1 MNRQLYKPKIKFLM
15 YLLLVFMMTLFFMS
29 LRTVYNAY
37 ASQDTSEVLVI
48 DNKHPGNTYLKTV
61 FTTALGTLRPV
72 DFSEY
77 EDGSKY
83 KMTLGKTTK
92 YLKKQKY
99 YIFVSYD
106 KKLKTNDEYY
116 RTVAFDLSWVKQK
129 DFEDKGRERFG
140 TVQGLRVRGAQRGN
154 KSSWYKRKPDGTRYT
169 IRLKIDKLYYKKGID
184 CTTWTT
190 YKPKGFKYYVST
202 WAIPESVIEGKI
214 KAYNEKWYEE
224 YLDYKES
231 DKNYWFGCDGVI
243 QHRIANET
251 TIKVIYSTYTWKSW
265 EKGSAAWRDSM
276 YDRYARCFST
286 KGNLTLPKET
296 TPETYYIVKSDHEK
310 DMRNNE
316 IANRLYKVQKKTKTT
331 KSAPKLKTYNYS
343 NYSAYKDYSDEDAK
357 AGKTGYKYFDISKA
371 IPTTESFTTGERN
384 STWYG
389 EVGITRVH
397 GSIYQTKPIDY
408 VTTVCNYDWG
418 PVDVPDYGTDSD
430 GNRVIVGYHI
440 EYKYRKSVQCK
451 PIGEIERQYYSWTY
465 FFISSLNLRE
475 LQGTQT
481 QNGAYEVVYYS
492 DDDNGKL
499 KAKQGDSD
507 ASNPQDFTKQGAE
520 MSDTDGSP
528 EIPYFIAVIKQGGGM
543 VYYCDHSK
551 ISESQ
556 YKSFIKQA
564 ASYSEISAAANNRQP
579 ADSTN
584 EILHRRHVYVNDGDI
599 YDWTTYVPDDY
610 GTALALANDL
620 RDSDIMNRVN
630 GNYSKVAHSTRNDI
644 VTLNNQNYLDETN
657 CYIAFR
663 DSEKNGWWYEKDGY
677 LVSVASGSG
686 DEKDPYARF
695 ATPLYEKEKAPT
707 GKEKEEQE
715 KKDIKDLTGEDNS
728 KRGVKDDSSSSGDYY
743 IRDNEDS
750 KAGIGVSGGASTS
763 SIQRFRSRCT
773 AKGGYI
779 TNYVFG
785 ASTPVGGD
793 LIDGAGDFTNAKE
806 DGYYQN
812 TLKPYL
818 ERCKTKYPKGDDIYT
833 FNKVGHAPDYVQS
846 ECDVTIPEKTKNGR
860 YYSGVISTYRLFTRE
875 RLKSDKEKEDINV
888 SALRD
893 GWTALN
899 SDDIPIHRTMTD
911 SDAKVNRTAI
921 YNQDI
926 WRIVNG
932 KKDKHIDPKWSED
945 DDYENGKGTIT
956 GWKNY
961 LDNEPVVVHSPVIAP
976 FHIEGSK
983 YTQIVRDN
991 HRRTKENGY
1000 SKDYGDNKEWKASDG
1015 SIQQLV
1021 LDRTYRIRWD
1031 WKNYFEKKEK
1041 YNVGYNA
1048 PAGLSKYISRKEM
1061 RFPFAVEVN
1070 GVFYDVLYDEDG
1082 LLASKSGKKA
1092 VYTRWITIWDKD
1104 GFETRLKEGDGTAIS
1119 EYEYE
1124 TDSDGNILYDDNGDP
1139 VYKLDAN
1146 GNKIPSTETSSDGE
1160 VKTNKTKTYSFR
1172 VPNERADGKKV
1183 TKVVNGS
1190 KGVNADS
1197 FIISSDSEAEDGKTY
1212 VYTKALDEDGNPT
1225 GDKEDGFWIEK
1236 GDAEEK
1242 EINGIT
1248 LLSGNLTVG
1257 TEIII
1262 GTYKD
1267 DSYNGIDYV
1276 DIYIPSWANE
1286 GLYGTDT
1293 SYGYK
1298 ERTASDGSTDD
1309 EKAELTTLKT
1319 SGQAYNASVYQIE
1332 GRVIANNFN
1341 DETEITVDEDLND
1354 ALNAIE
1360 EYKNA
1365 TTPGGTKID
1374 INVVE
1379 TVIKASKALKEAEEA
1394 YDKNKTSAN
1403 EAALEK
1409 ANYEYRQ
1416 ALENGEVLKQ
1426 MEKYG
1431 YIKAT
1436 KKEGQQQ
1443 SELEEYLEKVSEY
1456 KNANKE
1462 LKSVKDDKRR
1472 EKLMKAVKDLD
1483 KEFEKFYIKRVQRSG
1498 TMNPQY
1504 NHRSGYTDA
1513 EGKEHVATVTNMD
1526 LLEMTDEDMSKYR
1539 DMQYYC
1545 ARYSVPVQVS
1555 GTIYGLQVDSIN
1567 DERDFDSNYSDNR
1580 TDGVYSFVSNK
1591 EEKKNGTKNRL
1602 KFYSKD
1608 NFYPD
1613 YKRDV
1618 KKNSDFKTANSDGK
1632 TKKQKAA
1639 SSFKKMVNYLRYTLD
1654 GMTTDK
1660 WDTTNTLAMEPG
1672 KSNSTAGAGALHP
1685 GHKLAIELKTIAN
1698 LWGSEDY
1705 VELIPHYRYV
1715 GTDGNVFSIKGKTPE
1730 NSIDIW
1736 YKDEKGRLVKMG
1748 SDYDIKNMNTAHLGE
1763 SYFNDARYDYLKD
1776 YTKGLLTGKTPL
1788 VNTSAIDGR
1797 SENEILN
1804 TDVKVSCL
1812 SHIIIPSKLRLFT
1825 ADEGQLIENFSLDAG
1840 KSSKTGTD
1848 DDIQTVSRYTV
1859 DSKLD
1864 KDHILYGIDAL
1875 HNTNGA
1881 EKDKVTDK
1889 SILARLPESMYVKY
1903 KKSMQTWY
1911 ATYQIPTNI
1920 YVCEKGALEK
1930 YIEENG
1936 NGADINSF
1944 TGWKKQG
1951 KLILSFEIYTHQTVD
1966 GKDHRHLEY
1975 TTRMEA
1981 AENPDRPGTPTP
1993 PGTTPPETDT
2003 PPDDPDAPYDDP
2015 ENPDP
2020 TNPTDVGEIDLT
2032 TTIED
2037 RYDSTPLYI
2046 E

>member
-1 MNRQLYKPKIKFLM
+1 MNRPSFKPKVKTLV
-15 YLLLVFMMTLFFMS
+15 YLLLVFMATLFFMS
-29 LRTVYNAY
+29 MKTVYDAY
-37 ASQDTSEVLVI
+37 ASQNLSEYVVKGSSI
-48 DNKHPGNTYLKTV
+48 NKHEPHELKEI

-72 DFSEY
+72 DFTDY
-77 EDGSKY
+77 ADGSKY

-106 KKLKTNDEYY
+106 KRLRINSNYY

-129 DFEDKGRERFG
+129 DFEDKGREQFG
-140 TVQGLRVRGAQRGN
+140 SVYGLRVRGAQRGN
-154 KSSWYKRKPDGTRYT
+154 KSSWYKRHSDGSRYT
-169 IRLKIDKLYYKKGID
+169 IRVRIDKGWYDKKGKGID
-184 CTTWTT
+184 AITWAT
-190 YKPKGFKYYVST
+190 YKFRSGAQSYIST

-224 YLDYKES
+224 YLNYKET

-243 QHRIANET
+243 QHRNHGS
-251 TIKVIYSTYTWKSW
+251 VLSTYTWKSW
-265 EKGSAAWRDSM
+265 EKGSSAWRSSM

-286 KGNLTLPKET
+286 KGRLTPPKET

-316 IANRLYKVQKKTKTT
+316 IANRLYKVQNKTETS

-357 AGKTGYKYFDISKA
+357 AGKTGYKYYDISKA

-408 VTTVCNYDWG
+408 VYTTCFYDWG
-418 PVDVPDYGTDSD
+418 IIYDYDSE
-430 GNRVIVGYHI
+430 GNCIGYH
-440 EYKYRKSVQCK
+440 YGYRKSVQCK
-451 PIGEIERQYYSWTY
+451 PIGEIDRQYYSWTY
-465 FFISSLNLRE
+465 FFISALNLRE

-492 DDDNGKL
+492 DDENGKL

-520 MSDTDGSP
+520 MSDDNGSP

-564 ASYSEISAAANNRQP
+564 ASGSEISAAANNRQP

-584 EILHRRHVYVNDGDI
+584 EILHRRHVYVDDGDI
-599 YDWTTYVPDDY
+599 YDSTTYKPDDY
-610 GTALALANDL
+610 GTALALANKL
-620 RDSDIMNRVN
+620 RDDDMTARVN
-630 GNYSKVAHSTRNDI
+630 GNYSTVAHSTRNDI

-657 CYIAFR
+657 CYIAFQ
-663 DSEKNGWWYEKDGY
+663 DSDKNGWWYENNGF
-677 LVSVASGSG
+677 LVSVPSGNGG
-686 DEKDPYARF
+686 DSDPYARF
-695 ATPLYEKEKAPT
+695 AKPLYEKEDAPT
-707 GKEKEEQE
+707 GSAKDKQE
-715 KKDIKDLTGEDNS
+715 NEDIKELNSGESNS
-728 KRGVKDDSSSSGDYY
+728 KRGVDNDTKSLGDYY
-743 IRDNEDS
+743 IRSNEDS
-750 KAGIGVSGGASTS
+750 KAGIGVSGSASTS
-763 SIQRFRSRCT
+763 DIQRFRSMCI
-773 AKGGYI
+773 AEGGRI
-779 TNYVFG
+779 VQYVFG

-793 LIDGAGDFTNAKE
+793 IVGGAGDFANAKK
-806 DGYYQN
+806 DGYYQS
-812 TLKPYL
+812 TIKPYL
-818 ERCKTKYPKGDDIYT
+818 ERCKAKYPKGDNIYT
-833 FNKVGHAPDYVQS
+833 FNKVGHAPDFVQS

-860 YYSGVISTYRLFTRE
+860 YYSGLTSTYRLFTRE
-875 RLKSDKEKEDINV
+875 RLKSDKEKEDINI

-893 GWTALN
+893 GWTSMDSDN
-899 SDDIPIHRTMTD
+899 SPIHRNIVDTD
-911 SDAKVNRTAI
+911 KGVNRTAI
-921 YNQDI
+921 YDQDI

-932 KKDKHIDPKWSED
+932 QKDKHIDPKWSED
-945 DDYENGKGTIT
+945 DDYENGKGTIV

-983 YTQIVRDN
+983 HTQIVKDKD
-991 HRRTKENGY
+991 RRTKENGY
-1000 SKDYGDNKEWKASDG
+1000 DKDYGDNKEWKSSDG

-1021 LDRTYRIRWD
+1021 LDRTYRIKWD

-1048 PAGLSKYISRKEM
+1048 PAGFSKYISRKEI

-1092 VYTRWITIWDKD
+1092 VYTRWITVWDKS
-1104 GFETRLKEGDGTAIS
+1104 GFETRIKEGSGSEIS
-1119 EYEYE
+1119 NYEYE
-1124 TDSDGNILYDDNGDP
+1124 TDSDGNIMYDDNGDP
-1139 VYKLDAN
+1139 VYKLDSS
-1146 GNKIPSTETSSDGE
+1146 GNKIAVVDTNEDGTA
-1160 VKTNKTKTYSFR
+1160 KINKIKTYSFR
-1172 VPNERADGKKV
+1172 VPNERENDKKV
-1183 TKVVNGS
+1183 TKVENGP
-1190 KGVNADS
+1190 KGINADS
-1197 FIISSDSEAEDGKTY
+1197 FIIDYDSNVEDGKTY
-1212 VYTKALDEDGNPT
+1212 VYTQDVDEDGNPT
-1225 GDKEDGFWIEK
+1225 NDKNDGFWAEK
-1236 GDAEEK
+1236 GDTEEK
-1242 EINGIT
+1242 EVDGIT

-1257 TEIII
+1257 TEITI

-1267 DSYNGIDYV
+1267 DSYNGVDYV

-1332 GRVIANNFN
+1332 GRVIANNYN

-1365 TTPGGTKID
+1365 TTPGGTKLD

-1379 TVIKASKALKEAEEA
+1379 TVIKASKTLKEAEEA
-1394 YDKNKTSAN
+1394 YEKNKTSAN
-1403 EAALEK
+1403 KAALEK
-1409 ANYEYRQ
+1409 AKTDYDI

-1436 KKEGQQQ
+1436 KKEGEKQ
-1443 SELEEYLEKVSEY
+1443 SELEEYLEKVSQY
-1456 KNANKE
+1456 RNANKE
-1462 LKSVKDDKRR
+1462 LKSIKDDSRR
-1472 EKLMKAVKDLD
+1472 KKLMKAVKDLD
-1483 KEFEKFYIKRVQRSG
+1483 KEFEKFYLKRVQRSG
-1498 TMNPQY
+1498 TMDPQY
-1504 NHRSGYTDA
+1504 NHRSGFTDA
-1513 EGKEHVATVTNMD
+1513 EGGKRTATVTNLD

-1545 ARYSVPVQVS
+1545 ARYSIPVQVS
-1555 GTIYGLQVDSIN
+1555 GTIYGLQVDAIN
-1567 DERDFDSNYSDNR
+1567 DERDFDSNYNDSGRR
-1580 TDGVYSFVSNK
+1580 TDGIYSFASNK

-1602 KFYSKD
+1602 KFYSND

-1618 KKNSDFKTANSDGK
+1618 KKNSDFETTDSDDNTK

-1639 SSFKKMVNYLRYTLD
+1639 SSLKKMVNYLRYTLD

-1660 WDTTNTLAMEPG
+1660 WDTKNTLAMEPG

-1685 GHKLAIELKTIAN
+1685 GHKIAIELKTIAS

-1715 GTDGNVFSIKGKTPE
+1715 GTDGTVFSIKGKTPE

-1748 SDYDIKNMNTAHLGE
+1748 SDYDIKNMTTAHLGE
-1763 SYFNDARYDYLKD
+1763 SYFNDARYDYLKN

-1788 VNTSAIDGR
+1788 TNTASIDGK

-1825 ADEGQLIENFSLDAG
+1825 ADEGQLIENLSLDAG
-1840 KSSKTGTD
+1840 KSKVDTAND
-1848 DDIQTVSRYTV
+1848 LQTVSRYTV

-1864 KDHILYGIDAL
+1864 EDHILYGIDAL
-1875 HNTNGA
+1875 HNTDGST
-1881 EKDKVTDK
+1881 KDKVTDK
-1889 SILARLPESMYVKY
+1889 SVLARLPESMYARY

-1930 YIEENG
+1930 YVEDNG
-1936 NGADINSF
+1936 SGADINDF